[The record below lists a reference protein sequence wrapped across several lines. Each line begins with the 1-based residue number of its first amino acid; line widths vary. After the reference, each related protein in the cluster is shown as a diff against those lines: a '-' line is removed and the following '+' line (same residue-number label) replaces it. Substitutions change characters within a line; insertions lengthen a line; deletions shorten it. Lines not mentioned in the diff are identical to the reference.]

1 MKLYQKEERTV
12 KNSLEVI
19 DTNVLLEKASKGLLS
34 LSVEIGFEV
43 LRQLMEEEVTELV
56 GKKGKHQKN
65 RKGYRHGT
73 EKTKVVL
80 GAQKVSTTRPRVRSN
95 EGGEFP
101 LETLQWFQ
109 REDSLNQAVLARLLS
124 GVSCRKYEQTLD
136 TDTASNPTSCTSK
149 SEISRRFITGMQ
161 TAMDEFFGRRLDGS
175 YPAVMIDGMCFGKMT
190 IVAAMGIRA
199 GGDKQIL
206 GLIEGGSENTEV
218 VKTLLSDLLERGLD
232 PTESRLYVIDGGRAL
247 AKGIKNTFGDHAVI
261 QRCQVH
267 KKRNVL
273 SKLPESE
280 QANVGLLLSNAY
292 LEFEYD
298 EALSKLQQIMKKIE
312 TRYPSAAASLKEG
325 MEETLTVHR
334 LKLPGLLRKTL
345 SNTNALES
353 ANSTCAGII
362 RRVTH
367 FKNGEVALRQAV
379 AGFMEA
385 ERSFC
390 RIRGYREIPILQ
402 SALTNLTGIKHKDN
416 IIKTA

>member
-1 MKLYQKEERTV
+1 MKLYQKKEKIV
-12 KNSLEVI
+12 KNSVEVL
-19 DTNVLLEKASKGLLS
+19 DPTVLLEKASKGLLS
-34 LSVEIGFEV
+34 LSVELGFEV

-56 GKKGKHQKN
+56 GEKGKHQKG

-80 GAQKVSTTRPRVRSN
+80 GGQKVSTTRPRVRSN

-109 REDSLNQAVLARLLS
+109 REDSLNQTVLARLLS

-136 TDTASNPTSCTSK
+136 ADSNHTSCTSK
-149 SEISRRFITGMQ
+149 SEVSRRFIAGMQ
-161 TAMDEFFGRRLDGS
+161 TAIDEFLGRGLEGS
-175 YPAVMIDGMCFGKMT
+175 YPAIMIDGMCVGKMT
-190 IVAAMGIRA
+190 IVAAMGIRE

-218 VKTLLSDLLERGLD
+218 VKALLSDLLERGLD
-232 PTESRLYVIDGGRAL
+232 PTESRLYVIDGGKAL
-247 AKGIKNTFGDHAVI
+247 AKGIKDTFGDHAVI

-280 QANVGLLLSNAY
+280 QGNVGLLLSSAY

-298 EALSKLQQIMKKIE
+298 QALSKLHKIVKKME
-312 TRYPSAAASLKEG
+312 TRFPSAAASLKEG

-334 LKLPGLLRKTL
+334 LRLPGLLRQTL
-345 SNTNALES
+345 SNTNPIES
-353 ANSTCAGII
+353 ANSTCARII

-367 FKNGEVALRQAV
+367 FKNGEVALRQAA

-385 ERSFC
+385 ERSFR

-402 SALTNLTGIKHKDN
+402 SALENLTGIKHKDT
-416 IIKTA
+416 IKIA